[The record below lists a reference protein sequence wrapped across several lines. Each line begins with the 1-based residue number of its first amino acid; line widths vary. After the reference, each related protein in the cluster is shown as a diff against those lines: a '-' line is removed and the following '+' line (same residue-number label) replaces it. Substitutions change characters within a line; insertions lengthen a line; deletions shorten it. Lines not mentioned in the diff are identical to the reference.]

1 MASTN
6 ENSSVKSRTHT
17 LKRVLRVRAPKE
29 LAKYDTVIETWETT
43 HGMTND
49 PSKDKLE
56 KLKTTLK

>member
-29 LAKYDTVIETWETT
+29 LAKYVARRLILMATASIY
-43 HGMTND
+43 
-49 PSKDKLE
+49 
-56 KLKTTLK
+56 LKAAAQGGSNVLLT